1 MRHIKWNAIRAL
13 PLFQDVSEI
22 HFEELIRTAF
32 LQQSFRGVTLFS
44 EGDRPDS
51 LHIIIDG
58 AVELVDVHDGNETTI
73 DIIRPVTTF
82 DLAAVIRDAT
92 YLASA
97 RILAPAQIVVIPAQ
111 TVRDVFGRDTAFVHA
126 IVKELAEGYCRVAR
140 SLKGEKLRTH

>member
-1 MRHIKWNAIRAL
+1 MRQFKWNVIRAL
-13 PLFQDVSEI
+13 PLLKDVSET
-22 HFEELIRTAF
+22 HFKELVSAGF
-32 LQQSFRGVTLFS
+32 FQQSFQGVTLFS
-44 EGDRPDS
+44 KGDQPDS
-51 LHIIIDG
+51 LHIIVDG
-58 AVELVDVHDGNETTI
+58 AVELFDVHDGNEITI
-73 DIIRPVTTF
+73 DIIQPVTTF

-126 IVKELAEGYCRVAR
+126 IVKELAEGYCRVVR